1 MLKRW
6 LKIALKSLIVLIA
19 LVLVAGTV
27 YEQLSRRRD
36 RARLPQIGASYD
48 IGGRSLNLFCSGSGT
63 PTVILES
70 ASGIGLEF
78 QPAQTEIA
86 KFTRACWYDRAGM
99 GWSDPGPFPRTASA
113 LADDLHALL
122 HRAGVTPP
130 YVLAGY
136 SYAGLPMRVFAGRYT
151 SEVAGMVLI
160 DTTHE
165 DEPLRAPRFYLAR
178 TAPRY
183 LWHPIHIAFESA
195 AFVGLVRL
203 TQSPRPP
210 DRNADRD
217 VQPTLINGMTSDEIL
232 SILRIEP
239 AAYVA
244 ANSTGVVSPE
254 SYAEAAAAP
263 GIGDRPLLVLTAG
276 KPFDFG
282 DPELNRQAAAY
293 QQIWV
298 HEIQPKL
305 LRLSSD
311 SRQIVVPNANHGSMP
326 QELVISSIREV
337 VTEVR
342 GGAAPH

>member
-1 MLKRW
+1 MLKRLFFHV
-6 LKIALKSLIVLIA
+6 LKFFAAL
-19 LVLVAGTV
+19 LVLALLSGIL

-48 IGGRSLNLFCSGSGT
+48 IGGRSLNLFCSGSGA
-63 PTVILES
+63 PAVILES
-70 ASGIGLEF
+70 ASGIGLEL
-78 QPAQTEIA
+78 QPAQTEVA
-86 KFTRACWYDRAGM
+86 KFTKACWYDRAGM

-122 HRAGVTPP
+122 HRAGIAPP

-151 SEVAGMVLI
+151 SEIAGMVLI
-160 DTTHE
+160 DTAHE
-165 DEPLRAPRFYLAR
+165 DEPRRAPRFYLAR

-183 LWHPIHIAFESA
+183 LWHPLCFAYQTA
-195 AFVGLVRL
+195 AFVGLLRL
-203 TQSPRPP
+203 TQSPSRRDDPP
-210 DRNADRD
+210 ADA
-217 VQPTLINGMTSDEIL
+217 SEEEIRIAPL
-232 SILRIEP
+232 LAALRLEP
-239 AAYVA
+239 EAVVA

-263 GIGDRPLLVLTAG
+263 GIGDRPLLVLSAG

-282 DPELNRQAAAY
+282 DPELNRQATAY
-293 QQIWV
+293 QQVWA

-311 SRQIVVPNANHGSMP
+311 SRQIILENNNHGNIPVSA
-326 QELVISSIREV
+326 QVSAIQSIVLRI
-337 VTEVR
+337 R
-342 GGAAPH
+342 DRQSHP